1 MLETKSVKKR
11 LLLSGERDGN
21 GYKNYFMFTFKVQ
34 LKKKTVYRDLPD
46 GRKVSQEV
54 CIEEVK
60 AAQDREAE
68 LCLS

>member
-1 MLETKSVKKR
+1 MLIYYIVIF
-11 LLLSGERDGN
+11 GERASN
-21 GYKNYFMFTFKVQ
+21 GYKNYFLFTFKVQ

-68 LCLS
+68 ICLS